1 MLEAPR
7 GLEAGDDLA
16 LGRRPEQLASLLLD
30 DPEGLW
36 PEVRLSPGQFVS
48 EDPRPLS
55 DTLSTSELS
64 VRRRV
69 LQSL

>member
-1 MLEAPR
+1 LEAPR
-7 GLEAGDDLA
+7 GLEAGDDFSS
-16 LGRRPEQLASLLLD
+16 GRRPEQLASLLLD
-30 DPEGLW
+30 DPESLW
-36 PEVRLSPGQFVS
+36 PEVQLGPGQLVS

-55 DTLSTSELS
+55 DTLSTSELT